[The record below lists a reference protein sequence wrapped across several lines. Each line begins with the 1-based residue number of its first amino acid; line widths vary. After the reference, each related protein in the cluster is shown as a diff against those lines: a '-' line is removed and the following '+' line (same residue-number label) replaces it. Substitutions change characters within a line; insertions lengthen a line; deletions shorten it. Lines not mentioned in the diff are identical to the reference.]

1 MVHRDYYEVLGVS
14 RNASQEEIKK
24 AYRKLALQNH
34 PDHNPNNP
42 EAEQRFKEAAEVYEV
57 LRDPEQRARYDQFG
71 AAGLGGSFSGFSS
84 AEDIF
89 SHFGDIFGD
98 FFGFS
103 MGGSR
108 RKNTPRA
115 TAGSDLLYKLTV
127 SFEQA
132 VKGSDVSITI
142 PKDVSCEDCGG
153 SGAAP
158 GTSPEKCKECNGS
171 GQVRNSQGFFQFI
184 IPCPVC
190 HGEGSTIPHLCPR
203 CKGKG
208 VTQQS
213 KELTVHI
220 PAGIDSGTRLRLRGE
235 GEPGTHGG
243 PSGDLHIA
251 VTVEDSKV
259 YQRQGQDLFYYC
271 DISFPQ
277 ASLGCTLS
285 IPGLDDE
292 TLELKVPKGTQS
304 GSVLRIPS
312 KGLPY
317 VGQKRHGDLLVKIS
331 VVTPTKL
338 TERQQEL
345 LMEFQAITEGRPIE
359 KVKKVARKLGQA
371 IGMK

>member
-14 RNASQEEIKK
+14 HNASQEEIKR

-34 PDHNPNNP
+34 PDHNPNDP
-42 EAEQRFKEAAEVYEV
+42 AAEQRFKEAAEVYEV

-71 AAGLGGSFSGFSS
+71 AAGLGGSFNSFSS

-103 MGGSR
+103 MGENR

-115 TAGSDLLYKLTV
+115 TAGSDLLYKLTI

-132 VKGSDVSITI
+132 VKGTDISLTI
-142 PKDVSCEDCGG
+142 QKDVTCEDCGG
-153 SGAAP
+153 TGVAP
-158 GTSPEKCKECNGS
+158 GTSPEICKECNGS
-171 GQVRNSQGFFQFI
+171 RQVRNSQGFFQFI
-184 IPCPVC
+184 VPCPVC
-190 HGEGSTIPHLCPR
+190 HGEGVTIPHLCPR

-208 VTQQS
+208 ATQQP
-213 KELTVHI
+213 KELTVNI
-220 PAGIDSGTRLRLRGE
+220 PAGIATGTRLRLRGE
-235 GEPGTHGG
+235 GEPGTYGG

-251 VTVEDSKV
+251 VTVEESKI
-259 YQRQGQDLFYYC
+259 YQRQGQNLLYSC

-285 IPGLDDE
+285 ILGLDE

-304 GSVLRIPS
+304 GSVLCIPG

-317 VGQKRHGDLLVKIS
+317 VGQQRYGDLLVKIS

-338 TERQQEL
+338 TDRQKEL
-345 LMEFQAITEGRPIE
+345 LMEFQAIVEGRPIE

-371 IGMK
+371 MGMK